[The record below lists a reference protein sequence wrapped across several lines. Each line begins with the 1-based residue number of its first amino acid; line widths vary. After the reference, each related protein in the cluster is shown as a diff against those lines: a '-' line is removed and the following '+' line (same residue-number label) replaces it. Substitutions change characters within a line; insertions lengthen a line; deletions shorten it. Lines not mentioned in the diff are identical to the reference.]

1 MYRLVLDYTS
11 CIQMEFLQNQP
22 LQSHTTMK
30 LGGPAKYLCV
40 VQSNQD
46 VVDAVNFASQKSLP
60 IMVLG
65 GGSNIIFSDA
75 GFNGLVII
83 NSIDGLSIDNID
95 KKMVCG
101 AGVIWDDAVKAS
113 VEAGLSGIEALSLI
127 PGTVGGAPVNNIG
140 AYGQEVSQT
149 IESIEAYDLKT
160 NEFVKLNNQQCN
172 FSYRSSLFK
181 NDEYGRYIIVKVTMQ
196 LKDAKD
202 YTAPTYASLQS
213 ALGNAGITNPIIQD
227 IRNTVI
233 AIRSDKLPDPRT
245 IPNTGSFF
253 KNPIVSNQKRDELL
267 AVYPNLVY
275 FEFKDKTKLA
285 AGWLIDNAGLKGYEK
300 DGIQIYEKQ
309 ALVLVNIGTRSY
321 QALDNMKTYIQNVV
335 KEKYGVDL
343 EVEPELK

>member
-1 MYRLVLDYTS
+1 
-11 CIQMEFLQNQP
+11 MEFLQNQP

-40 VQSNQD
+40 AQSNQD
-46 VVDAVNFASQKSLP
+46 VVDAVNFANQKSLP

-65 GGSNIIFSDA
+65 GGSNIIFSDS
-75 GFNGLVII
+75 GFNGLVIV
-83 NSIDGLSIDNID
+83 NSIDGLSINSLD
-95 KKMVCG
+95 KKMACG

-113 VEAGLSGIEALSLI
+113 VDAGLSGIEALSLI
-127 PGTVGGAPVNNIG
+127 PGTIGGSPVNNIG

-149 IESIEAYDLKT
+149 IESIDAYDLKT
-160 NEFVKLNNQQCN
+160 NEFVKLSNQHCN

-181 NDEYGRYIIVKVTMQ
+181 TDEYGRYIIVKVTMQ
-196 LKDAKD
+196 LKDAKN

-213 ALGNAGITNPIIQD
+213 ALGKAGITDPTIQD

-233 AIRSDKLPDPRT
+233 AIRSDKLPDPRI

-267 AVYPNLVY
+267 AIYPNLVY